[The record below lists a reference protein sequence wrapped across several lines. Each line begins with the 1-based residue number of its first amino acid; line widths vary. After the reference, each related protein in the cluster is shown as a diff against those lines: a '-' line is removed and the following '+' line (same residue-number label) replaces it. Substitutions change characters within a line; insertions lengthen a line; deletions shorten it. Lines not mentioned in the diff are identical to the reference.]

1 MAPAEAREFESEVLI
16 YEKGK
21 EEHREEKIQVNHPIT
36 VNGWKIYQTSYDEK
50 LGRWSETSIVELV
63 LDPWLPMV
71 YAGIFI
77 LIAGAVAF
85 LIQNRK

>member
-1 MAPAEAREFESEVLI
+1 MAPGGAWVWIWSADLW
-16 YEKGK
+16 KGK
-21 EEHREEKIQVNHPIT
+21 EHQEEKIQVNHPIT

-71 YAGIFI
+71 YAGI
-77 LIAGAVAF
+77 LY
-85 LIQNRK
+85 